1 MSSAPDLSTQIQSL
15 ANGPAEVSG
24 DAGSVKQRSV
34 SELIEADRYL
44 ASKAA
49 MANPLKGLRFAKITP
64 PGSV

>member
-1 MSSAPDLSTQIQSL
+1 MSTAPDLSSQIQSL

-24 DAGSVKQRSV
+24 DAGSVKQRPI

-49 MANPLKGLRFAKITP
+49 MSDPLRGLRFAKITP

>member
-1 MSSAPDLSTQIQSL
+1 MSTAPDLSTQIQSL

-44 ASKAA
+44 ASKTA

-64 PGSV
+64 PGSA

>member
-1 MSSAPDLSTQIQSL
+1 MSAAPNLSSQIQSL

-49 MANPLKGLRFAKITP
+49 MDNPLKGLRFAKITP
-64 PGSV
+64 PGSA

>member
-1 MSSAPDLSTQIQSL
+1 MSAAPDLSSQIQSL
-15 ANGPAEVSG
+15 ANSPAEVSG

-49 MANPLKGLRFAKITP
+49 MSNPLKGLRFAKIKP

>member
-1 MSSAPDLSTQIQSL
+1 LSAAPDLSSQIQSL
-15 ANGPAEVSG
+15 ANSPAEVSG
-24 DAGSVKQRSV
+24 DAGSVKQRPV

-49 MANPLKGLRFAKITP
+49 IANPLKGLRFAKIKP